1 MERNEL
7 WSAARDVAQKSAR
20 EVEKISARDVAKYS
34 LRDVE
39 KNSTGYSKNFQASRK
54 KLCSIAQAEILP
66 LKQSEDSLSHLKGAW
81 KKSSFNKSFERFA
94 LNNEKASGST
104 WCSF

>member
-20 EVEKISARDVAKYS
+20 EVEKISARDVA
-34 LRDVE
+34 

>member
-7 WSAARDVAQKSAR
+7 WSAARDVAKN
-20 EVEKISARDVAKYS
+20 SARDVAQSSARGVAKS
-34 LRDVE
+34 STGDVAE
-39 KNSTGYSKNFQASRK
+39 KSTGYSKNFQASRK

>member
-7 WSAARDVAQKSAR
+7 WSAARDVAK
-20 EVEKISARDVAKYS
+20 KSARDVEKYS
-34 LRDVE
+34 ARGVAKSSTGDVAE
-39 KNSTGYSKNFQASRK
+39 KSTGYSKNFQASRK

-81 KKSSFNKSFERFA
+81 
-94 LNNEKASGST
+94 EKIE
-104 WCSF
+104 FQQIF

>member
-1 MERNEL
+1 MERNEF
-7 WSAARDVAQKSAR
+7 WSAARDVAQYFAKDVA
-20 EVEKISARDVAKYS
+20 KYSARDVA
-34 LRDVE
+34 

-81 KKSSFNKSFERFA
+81 KKSSFNKSFERIA

>member
-7 WSAARDVAQKSAR
+7 WSAARDVAQYFAKDVA
-20 EVEKISARDVAKYS
+20 KYSARDVA
-34 LRDVE
+34 

-66 LKQSEDSLSHLKGAW
+66 LKQSEDSLSHLKGVW

>member
-7 WSAARDVAQKSAR
+7 WSAARDVAQYFAKDVA
-20 EVEKISARDVAKYS
+20 KYSARDVA
-34 LRDVE
+34 

-54 KLCSIAQAEILP
+54 RLCSIAQAEILP

>member
-7 WSAARDVAQKSAR
+7 WSAARDVAQNSAR

-34 LRDVE
+34 ARDVE

-54 KLCSIAQAEILP
+54 RLCSIAQAEILP

-81 KKSSFNKSFERFA
+81 
-94 LNNEKASGST
+94 EKIE
-104 WCSF
+104 FQQIF